1 MKSENVPK
9 KRNRWGSA
17 QDLEVDSNSQADI
30 SVTLKQSLTG
40 SAPPSEEKEE
50 KLSEVDI
57 ETSKLK
63 RKSRWSNEPVVTAPI
78 IPIPLLPVNPLLGAV
93 PNIAPVVENVLS
105 QETMQQ
111 IMILKI
117 QLNQINESLLT
128 VVQDAKA
135 MEQNPNRSPSPP
147 PKYDSSGKRTNLREV
162 RMRDTLLE
170 KRSKIIEEM
179 MKLNPTFPTP
189 MDFLKT
195 KPIRRIY
202 LPKQTN
208 PLYNPIGL
216 IIGPR
221 GNTQKQLEQETGCK
235 ISVRGK
241 GSAKEGSKGRATKV
255 VDEDEELHVHIIGD
269 TEEMVERA
277 AKLIED
283 ILKPDDENLNVY
295 KQKQLRE
302 LALINGTLREDGTPI
317 YHYHFHSFTFP
328 SFYTLY
334 MHGCIYV
341 EYCPICGE
349 KGHKQFECPHRAK
362 AFKAAAVKC
371 AICGDLSHPTRDCP
385 LKNEGPTNEVALD
398 NEYDSFLAELGE
410 GPGPGSGAKA
420 SSSSSAGSEAAGT
433 LPGGGGGGGVVSRS
447 GGQTFMRPIVDLFA
461 PMAPQQQRLPVVT
474 PAEGNSAA
482 PPMQQQQQHPYQQPV
497 SVPAPPHVYPPYQA
511 MPLGAAPVPYPPVPM
526 PMQPPP
532 PPLPAANNGFY
543 YMYPPS
549 G

>member
-1 MKSENVPK
+1 MDSSSIIEAKSDTERGDDGVKSEPLPK

-17 QDLEVDSNSQADI
+17 QDLDQQVDSNSQADI
-30 SVTLKQSLTG
+30 SVTLKQSLIG
-40 SAPPSEEKEE
+40 SALSSDEKEG
-50 KLSEVDI
+50 KLLEVDTEI
-57 ETSKLK
+57 SKMK
-63 RKSRWSNEPVVTAPI
+63 RKSRWSNEPVVTAPSI
-78 IPIPLLPVNPLLGAV
+78 IPIIPILPVNPLLGAV

-128 VVQDAKA
+128 VVQDARA

-179 MKLNPTFPTP
+179 MKLNPTVMPP

-302 LALINGTLREDGTPI
+302 LALINGTLREDGN
-317 YHYHFHSFTFP
+317 S
-328 SFYTLY
+328 L
-334 MHGCIYV
+334 
-341 EYCPICGE
+341 
-349 KGHKQFECPHRAK
+349 
-362 AFKAAAVKC
+362 
-371 AICGDLSHPTRDCP
+371 
-385 LKNEGPTNEVALD
+385 
-398 NEYDSFLAELGE
+398 
-410 GPGPGSGAKA
+410 
-420 SSSSSAGSEAAGT
+420 
-433 LPGGGGGGGVVSRS
+433 
-447 GGQTFMRPIVDLFA
+447 RP
-461 PMAPQQQRLPVVT
+461 
-474 PAEGNSAA
+474 
-482 PPMQQQQQHPYQQPV
+482 Y
-497 SVPAPPHVYPPYQA
+497 
-511 MPLGAAPVPYPPVPM
+511 
-526 PMQPPP
+526 
-532 PPLPAANNGFY
+532 
-543 YMYPPS
+543 
-549 G
+549 

>member
-1 MKSENVPK
+1 MNADSFLSESGRDENSAREIPK

-17 QDLEVDSNSQADI
+17 QDCVEKLDQVDSQ
-30 SVTLKQSLTG
+30 SVIPQSLTG
-40 SAPPSEEKEE
+40 SDDVVKGSSADTEKEGKISDVSLE
-50 KLSEVDI
+50 
-57 ETSKLK
+57 SKSK
-63 RKSRWSNEPVVTAPI
+63 RKSRWSSEQVVIPPVKPTGPINPLMGAVAGIAPI
-78 IPIPLLPVNPLLGAV
+78 PDTVIT
-93 PNIAPVVENVLS
+93 

-147 PKYDSSGKRTNLREV
+147 PKYDSSGKRTNLRES
-162 RMRDTLLE
+162 RMREALLE

-179 MKLNPTFPTP
+179 MRLNPTMCGPI
-189 MDFLKT
+189 DFLKS
-195 KPIRRIY
+195 KPVRRIF

-241 GSAKEGSKGRATKV
+241 GSAKEGSKGRASKV
-255 VDEDEELHVHIIGD
+255 IDEDEELHVHIIGD
-269 TEEMVERA
+269 TEDQVEKA

-302 LALINGTLREDGTPI
+302 LALINGTLRED
-317 YHYHFHSFTFP
+317 
-328 SFYTLY
+328 
-334 MHGCIYV
+334 

-371 AICGDLSHPTRDCP
+371 AICGDLRFLFFVKLS
-385 LKNEGPTNEVALD
+385 
-398 NEYDSFLAELGE
+398 SFYS
-410 GPGPGSGAKA
+410 PC
-420 SSSSSAGSEAAGT
+420 
-433 LPGGGGGGGVVSRS
+433 
-447 GGQTFMRPIVDLFA
+447 
-461 PMAPQQQRLPVVT
+461 
-474 PAEGNSAA
+474 
-482 PPMQQQQQHPYQQPV
+482 
-497 SVPAPPHVYPPYQA
+497 
-511 MPLGAAPVPYPPVPM
+511 
-526 PMQPPP
+526 
-532 PPLPAANNGFY
+532 
-543 YMYPPS
+543 
-549 G
+549 